1 MKSKVISMGVV
12 LLATVLVISVM
23 IKVNNIDKDEHI
35 TFGNKKVLSE
45 YDGIIINDNWK
56 RDITSTLGESLHIQ
70 LSFYDFKDNFNEG
83 YTLTFK
89 GNDIY
94 DLEEIT
100 ITPSEEEDNSNN
112 KYYKIYNLSATLIP
126 KKEGIFNIDDLKL
139 EAEAK
144 EKSYTLNF
152 GKINLNVLP
161 KVNTNEKLEVIV
173 GSSYTMS
180 HYREEEENFSGSF
193 NTEIENVGDK
203 DIVIKDVQL
212 NKTDN
217 IKMEKFKETTVVKP
231 GDKQVIDNPYKLN
244 KEIANYQ
251 YTATIIYNIDGVE
264 YKTILD
270 PNTIVREMN
279 PNQIVDIIKEK
290 DNK

>member
-35 TFGNKKVLSE
+35 TFGDKKVLSG

-112 KYYKIYNLSATLIP
+112 KYYEIYNLSATLIP

-152 GKINLNVLP
+152 GRINLNVLP
-161 KVNTNEKLEVIV
+161 KVNTNEILEVIV

-180 HYREEEENFSGSF
+180 HYREEEEDFSGSF
-193 NTEIENVGDK
+193 YTEIENVGDK

-231 GDKQVIDNPYKLN
+231 GDKQVIDIPYKLN

-279 PNQIVDIIKEK
+279 PNQIADIIKEK
-290 DNK
+290 YNK